1 MTRGRSLI
9 VTSKNSYRD
18 PVSRQ
23 SVTRPA
29 KMAMSTNRFKSL
41 PKTETEDMNNRALN
55 DYMRMKSKLI
65 KRRRVFDDNKI
76 ATLDEETESRTSL
89 VARLLGGSKEARSI

>member
-1 MTRGRSLI
+1 
-9 VTSKNSYRD
+9 
-18 PVSRQ
+18 
-23 SVTRPA
+23 
-29 KMAMSTNRFKSL
+29 MAMSTNRFKSL